1 MTTDPAAAIDGALG
15 EAIRD
20 IGIPPRPKILDNIG
34 VEMLKESPDFNRL
47 AALISSDVSLA
58 AGLMKTANSPYF
70 GFRFRARTVSQ
81 ALMMLGLD
89 VSSRA
94 VAGLILRKFF
104 VAVPS
109 LERFWDASARI
120 AMVSGWLAQQ
130 LGSRHGIRAEEAYT
144 FGLFR
149 DCGIPVMMRKFGD
162 YTTTLKNANEAEA
175 LRFTD
180 VEEARHPTNHAIVG
194 CLLAQS
200 WWMPEETCLAIRHH
214 HDDSALAIDSAGLPA
229 SAQRLIAI
237 VQLAEH
243 LFQSATSLSFTREW
257 AKLGEACMHRLDV
270 TPASLTE
277 LLAGARKVLESTN
290 D

>member
-1 MTTDPAAAIDGALG
+1 MTPDQTAAIDGVLG
-15 EAIRD
+15 DAIRD
-20 IGIPPRPKILDNIG
+20 IGIPPRPTILDSIG
-34 VEMLKESPDFNRL
+34 AEMLKETPDFHRL

-94 VAGLILRKFF
+94 VAGLILRKVF
-104 VAVPS
+104 VSVPA

-120 AMVSGWLAQQ
+120 AMVSGWLAQE
-130 LGSRHGIRAEEAYT
+130 LGARNGIRAEEAYT

-149 DCGIPVMMRKFGD
+149 DCGIPVLMRKFSNYGV
-162 YTTTLKNANEAEA
+162 TLKAANEATDQ
-175 LRFTD
+175 RFTD
-180 VEEARHPTNHAIVG
+180 VEDAQHPTNHAMIG

-214 HDDSALAIDSAGLPA
+214 HDNFALTAAHGGLPA
-229 SAQRLIAI
+229 SAQRLIAM
-237 VQLAEH
+237 VQLAEF
-243 LFQSATSLSFTREW
+243 LFQSATGLSATREW
-257 AKLGEACMHRLDV
+257 DKLGDACLRLLDV
-270 TPASLTE
+270 PPDGLNALTE
-277 LLAGARKVLESTN
+277 GARAVLAHA
-290 D
+290 DA